1 MSTAASLDNLKSIA
15 SADVLGK
22 RVLVRADLN
31 VPMAG
36 SEVSD
41 ATRIERFLPTVRDL
55 TSRGAKVIILSHLG
69 RPKGKPEAKYSLR
82 PVADKLASLMPGTTV
97 VFGEDCIG
105 PQRRSRRSPA
115 PARADRLSGEP
126 ALPRGRGEERSGIR
140 GRSWPSLVTFT

>member
-1 MSTAASLDNLKSIA
+1 MSTAVSLDNLKSIA

-41 ATRIERFLPTVRDL
+41 ATRIERFIPTVRDL
-55 TSRGAKVIILSHLG
+55 TSRGAKVVILSHLG
-69 RPKGKPEAKYSLR
+69 RPKGKPEPKYSLR

-105 PQRRSRRSPA
+105 PQA
-115 PARADRLSGEP
+115 EAAVAKLAARADRLLGEP
-126 ALPRGRGEERSGIR
+126 ALPRAGGEERSGIR
-140 GRSWPSLVTFT
+140 GRAGQAR